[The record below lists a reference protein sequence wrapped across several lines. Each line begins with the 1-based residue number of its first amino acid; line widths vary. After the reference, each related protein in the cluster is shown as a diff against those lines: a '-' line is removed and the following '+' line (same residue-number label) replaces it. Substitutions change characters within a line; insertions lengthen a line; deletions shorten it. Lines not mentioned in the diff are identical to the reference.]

1 MQTSS
6 YDASRQA
13 LTFPLRGHP
22 LESLLDTE
30 WLLTNSRGGFA
41 CGTVAGCNTRR
52 YHGLLVGTL
61 NPPANRIV
69 ALANLREV
77 VTTAEG
83 SVELGDFEFE
93 GRLSDTGMQG
103 LTAFRQD
110 RGVHFEYTLE
120 AADVVR
126 SVYLLPDA
134 DTVAVVYEIANLRA
148 PFEMSVRPLVAL
160 RDFHGLQHAHTPMRA
175 VAHGDAWGVRTD
187 AGYTGE
193 LLLQSRQMEFV
204 QDSQWWY
211 NFHYRVEQRRGQDC
225 REDLWS
231 PGVYRCR
238 VEEPGQVILWAS
250 LAECLD
256 PADPADVELDPDIA
270 LDALMLRDREWQGAE
285 RRSDHVWRRLCSAAS
300 QFVVE
305 RRIAGRRTPT
315 ILAGYPWFLDWGR
328 DTFIALEGLLL
339 CTKRFTEAAGVL
351 TTFARAV
358 DEGMIPNRFDDYGND
373 PHYNSIDAS
382 LWFVHAAF
390 TFLRAGGDEPT
401 FRKRLLPAIRYI
413 VESYRKGT
421 RFGIHADE
429 DGLIT
434 GGDDHTQ
441 LTWMDAKRDGIAFT
455 PRHGKAVEV
464 NALWYND
471 LCSLAAYYQRRNA
484 DESRFYRELAEKVA
498 HSFRRLF
505 WNASTGYLNDCVL
518 PDDSVDT
525 GLRPNQIYAVSLPH
539 SPLPFSWQ
547 QRVVDVVERE
557 LLTPYGLR
565 SLSRHD
571 PRYIGRYEGDAFQRD
586 RAYHQGT
593 VWSHLIG
600 PFIEAFLRVHRSD
613 KSGRAEAA
621 EFLRPLLDHLM
632 HQGCLGSINEI
643 FDGDEPH
650 TPRGAFAQ
658 AWSVAEVMRAYRLI
672 HG

>member
-6 YDASRQA
+6 YDASKQA
-13 LTFPLRGHP
+13 LTIPLRDRP
-22 LESLLDTE
+22 LEEFLETE

-41 CGTVAGCNTRR
+41 CGTIAGCNTRR
-52 YHGLLVGTL
+52 YHGLLVGSL

-69 ALANLREV
+69 ALSNLREV
-77 VTTAEG
+77 ITTAEG
-83 SVELGDFEFE
+83 PTELGNFEFD
-93 GRLSDTGMQG
+93 GYLSDSGMRG
-103 LTAFRQD
+103 LVAFRHD
-110 RGVHFEYTLE
+110 RGVHFEY
-120 AADVVR
+120 AFDVATVTK

-134 DTVAVVYEIANLRA
+134 DTIGIVYDVDKVHA
-148 PFEMSVRPLVAL
+148 PFELSVRPLVAL
-160 RDFHGLQHAHTPMRA
+160 RDFHALQHAPMPLRA

-193 LLLQSRQMEFV
+193 LLLQSRQMEFT

-211 NFHYRVEQRRGQDC
+211 NFHYRTERQRGQDYL
-225 REDLWS
+225 EDLWS

-238 VEEPGQVILWAS
+238 IDAPCQIILWAS
-250 LAECLD
+250 MATCID
-256 PADPADVELDPDIA
+256 PADPIDVELDPDIA
-270 LDALMLRDREWQGAE
+270 LDALMLRDREWLGPE
-285 RRSDHVWRRLCSAAS
+285 RRSDHMWRRLCSAAS

-305 RRIAGRRTPT
+305 RRINGRRTPT
-315 ILAGYPWFLDWGR
+315 VLAGYPWFLDWGR
-328 DTFIALEGLLL
+328 DTFISLEGLLL
-339 CTKRFTEAAGVL
+339 CTKRFAEAAGVL

-390 TFLRAGGDEPT
+390 AFLEASGDERI
-401 FRKRLLPAIRYI
+401 FRKRLLPAIRY
-413 VESYRKGT
+413 VMESYRKGT

-434 GGDDHTQ
+434 GGDEHTQ
-441 LTWMDAKRDGIAFT
+441 LTWMDAKRNGIVFT
-455 PRHGKAVEV
+455 PRHGKAVEI
-464 NALWYND
+464 NALWYNN
-471 LCSLAAYYQRRNA
+471 LRHLAEYYQDRNA
-484 DESRFYRELAEKVA
+484 DETRFYGELAEKVA
-498 HSFRRLF
+498 NNFRRRF
-505 WNASTGYLNDCVL
+505 WNPATGYLNDCIR
-518 PDDSVDT
+518 PDGSADAS
-525 GLRPNQIYAVSLPH
+525 LRPNQIYAVSLPH

-565 SLSRHD
+565 TLSRHD
-571 PRYIGRYEGDAFQRD
+571 PRYIGRYEGDMFQRD
-586 RAYHQGT
+586 SAYHQGT

-600 PFIEAFLRVHRSD
+600 PFIEAFLRVHRID
-613 KSGRAEAA
+613 KVSRAEAV
-621 EFLRPLLDHLM
+621 EYLQPLLDHVTS
-632 HQGCLGSINEI
+632 QGCIGSISEI

-658 AWSVAEVMRAYRLI
+658 AWSVAEVMRAYKLI
-672 HG
+672 RG